1 MTEEK
6 QDKTVT
12 PSTSKDKPV
21 EVHAPKES
29 LDEDGYAVVLASAV
43 SLSNAE
49 RYVTDLNKK
58 GIQAVIR
65 SNGSMNRVLVP
76 GFASKDKAAE
86 YASMLRTKDAEFE
99 SVWVLKL

>member
-1 MTEEK
+1 MY
-6 QDKTVT
+6 KTG
-12 PSTSKDKPV
+12 TSATARGKPV
-21 EVHAPKES
+21 EVHAPTVGLGEGG
-29 LDEDGYAVVLASAV
+29 DAGVLARAG

-49 RYVTDLNKK
+49 RCVTDLNKK

>member
-1 MTEEK
+1 M
-6 QDKTVT
+6 
-12 PSTSKDKPV
+12 DKPV
-21 EVHAPKES
+21 EAHAPKEN

-65 SNGSMNRVLVP
+65 SNGNMNRVLVP